1 MVQITDLSPGEN
13 DDASSRDGE
22 RLRLAGNAF
31 FATGDYTSAAKAYAS
46 SLAAAP
52 PPSGSAAAALGNRV
66 VALIKLGRLREA
78 LADAERCVTV
88 CPPGSPYAAKARFRE
103 GEALEAIGDL
113 RGAREVRVGFPKS
126 RLPVCWP
133 FLTSTAVIK
142 RKYLHTSQ
150 THCESSIT
158 PTVYS
163 GHTTKYCRLS
173 RVITHTSYGKTD
185 PFFYVSRGVP
195 RREWRG
201 ALGYVGARQTK
212 KHQRGVDEIKPEF

>member
-1 MVQITDLSPGEN
+1 
-13 DDASSRDGE
+13 
-22 RLRLAGNAF
+22 
-31 FATGDYTSAAKAYAS
+31 
-46 SLAAAP
+46 
-52 PPSGSAAAALGNRV
+52 
-66 VALIKLGRLREA
+66 
-78 LADAERCVTV
+78 V
-88 CPPGSPYAAKARFRE
+88 CPPGSPYAAKARFRK
-103 GEALEAIGDL
+103 GETLEAIGDL